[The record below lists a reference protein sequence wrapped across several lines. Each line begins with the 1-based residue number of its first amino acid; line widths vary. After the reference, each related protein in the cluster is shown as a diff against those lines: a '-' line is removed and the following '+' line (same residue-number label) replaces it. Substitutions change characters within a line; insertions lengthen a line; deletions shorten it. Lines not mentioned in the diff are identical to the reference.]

1 MSKRKPRQPG
11 PPLWYKVDP
20 EDDRQ
25 LILKNG
31 TRIRRSRD
39 DVRVYCS
46 QGGKFYSLS
55 RYGLREV
62 HVRIDAKNNYCKP
75 IQRGTGCAQGQHYPH
90 VQIDNK
96 SFPAHHMM
104 IWAWR
109 GIWDKL
115 IENVDHIDGNIRNW
129 KLSNLRVVFIEIND
143 WCGGI
148 IKRLRNAAKKHKL
161 PMMDPSKRTPEDML
175 ALYDRF
181 EGCNLDEAM
190 SEEIER
196 QKVLAKLRESAIALH
211 DPSLDP
217 KNIDPK
223 RLEKIF
229 ASITVGD
236 PKDIMEYEMTHHMEC

>member
-1 MSKRKPRQPG
+1 MSKKRRKISG
-11 PPLWYKVDP
+11 PPLKYRVDP
-20 EDDRQ
+20 EDERQ

-31 TRIRRSRD
+31 ARIRRCRD

-55 RYGLREV
+55 CYGLREI
-62 HVRIDAKNNYCKP
+62 HVQINAKNNYVKR
-75 IQRGTGCAQGQHYPH
+75 IMTGRGHHQGQHYPH

-109 GIWDKL
+109 GVWDKL

-129 KLSNLRVVFIEIND
+129 KLSNLRVVLIEVND

-148 IKRLRNAAKKHKL
+148 IKRLRNAAKKYKL
-161 PMMDPSKRTPEDML
+161 PMMDPSRRKPEDML

-181 EGCNLDEAM
+181 EGRNLDEAM

-196 QKVLAKLRESAIALH
+196 QKVLARLREAAKHLRYPMF
-211 DPSLDP
+211 DPSE
-217 KNIDPK
+217 IDPD
-223 RLEKIF
+223 RLEKILKELR
-229 ASITVGD
+229 AED
-236 PKDIMEYEMTHHMEC
+236 PAKIMDDDFKHHREF